1 MRSVRNVAL
10 PVPWARRRASASYKL
25 AVAPDLL
32 LRTLRRTREEAD
44 Q

>member
-1 MRSVRNVAL
+1 
-10 PVPWARRRASASYKL
+10 
-25 AVAPDLL
+25 VAPELL